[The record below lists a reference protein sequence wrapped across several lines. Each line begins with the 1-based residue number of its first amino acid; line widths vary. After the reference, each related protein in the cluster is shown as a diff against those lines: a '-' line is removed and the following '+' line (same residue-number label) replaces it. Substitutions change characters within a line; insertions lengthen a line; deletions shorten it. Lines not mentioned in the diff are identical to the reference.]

1 MPGVFTKQDTQHLGS
16 FSSDSA
22 VLTVDKVKLG
32 IVQNAQVQFAQSIA
46 RVYDVGNGGGQA
58 ATGSVPVWYVGGR
71 TQGQATLA
79 RILGPQGDALGD
91 FYKKIG
97 DVCAPQDLTFTF
109 SAGCFGAGTTKS
121 TVYTLK
127 AAVAVNI
134 GISVSAQDMIVNE
147 NVSLMF
153 ANLDVA

>member
-1 MPGVFTKQDTQHLGS
+1 MAGVYSKQDTQHLGS

-58 ATGSVPVWYVGGR
+58 AKGAVPVWYVGGR

-79 RILGPQGDALGD
+79 RILGPMSDALTQ
-91 FYKKIG
+91 FYADMG
-97 DVCAPQDLTFTF
+97 NVCAPLDLTFTF
-109 SAGCFGAGTTKS
+109 SAGCFGPGTTKS
-121 TVYTLK
+121 TIYTLK